1 MTTLTYTKNAISP
14 EKLCDEILVAVGKK
28 LRRTDDAE
36 ILDGNYEYIQP
47 RLELNFNDD
56 LSAADITAVNNAVA
70 AHTP

>member
-1 MTTLTYTKNAISP
+1 MTTLTYTKTPIAP

-47 RLELNFNDD
+47 QLELNFNDN
-56 LSAADITAVNNAVA
+56 LTPAEITSVDGVVA
-70 AHTP
+70 SHTP